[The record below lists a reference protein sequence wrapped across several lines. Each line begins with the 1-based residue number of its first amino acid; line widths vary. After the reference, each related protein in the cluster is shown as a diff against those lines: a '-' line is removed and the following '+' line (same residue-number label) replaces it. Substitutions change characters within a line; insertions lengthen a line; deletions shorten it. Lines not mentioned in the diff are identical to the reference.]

1 MWALIKW
8 GLWQKRWFIMW
19 WCIALVGFIF
29 LNLIFYPSFK
39 DQAAQ
44 LEQSFSQIPESTRAL
59 FSDTSD
65 FFSPTGYLSSQ
76 VFYLMMPMLL
86 GILAI
91 TLGSSLIA
99 REEKDGTIELL
110 MSRPVSRRALLAGK
124 ALVGVVIL
132 FAVGMVGMLTTV
144 IMSKLV
150 DLAVP
155 SKDIALATLASTLL
169 ALSFGTVAYMI
180 TSFGKARVAS
190 VGLATLFALG
200 GYIIVSLSGAASWL
214 KWPSRAFPF
223 HYYHASEILEGT
235 YQWRNMLF
243 IVAVVLASSIIAWV
257 AFRRRD
263 IA

>member
-1 MWALIKW
+1 MLAIIKW

-19 WCIALVGFIF
+19 WCIAIMAFIF

-65 FFSPTGYLSSQ
+65 LFSPTGYLSSQ

-99 REEKDGTIELL
+99 REEKEGTIELL
-110 MSRPVSRRALLAGK
+110 MSRPVSRNALLAGK
-124 ALVGVVIL
+124 AIVGIIIVFTIG
-132 FAVGMVGMLTTV
+132 FVGMATTV

-150 DLAVP
+150 DLTVP
-155 SKDIALATLASTLL
+155 SKDIALASLASMIL
-169 ALSFGTVAYMI
+169 ALSFGAMAYVI
-180 TSFGKARVAS
+180 TCFGKARVAS

-223 HYYHASEILEGT
+223 HYYKSAEILEGT
-235 YQWRNMLF
+235 YQWHNMWF
-243 IVAVVLASSIIAWV
+243 IIAVIAICAFVSWFS
-257 AFRRRD
+257 FRRRD
-263 IA
+263 IS